1 MMLLKEREVNR
12 DANKQVTN
20 GEIVHG
26 REPLASDVNPLNT
39 VPVHHTYTGSHFSLR
54 YFNVNV

>member
-39 VPVHHTYTGSHFSLR
+39 VPVHHTYTGSQFSLR
-54 YFNVNV
+54 YFIVNV